1 MTKLSEQEV
10 QVLRKLE
17 SGRTDIVYFAEEVLG
32 IKLNR
37 AQKRWFKFIKVAGD
51 GFSWDMRFVIHVAA
65 NQVGKTLGLAVLILW
80 ACNYKI
86 GMDTKSDHLWLNS
99 PYQWYHVAPSLNQA
113 NLVLNDI
120 RMILKNVHPA
130 QEKSGSRS
138 IFPQGFAVEITVENY
153 YPGLQFWNGAVAN
166 FRTTEEKAR
175 GLLGRRAA
183 GISFDECAFENH
195 LIEIVNTVLWMR
207 LISTGGPLILVSTPD
222 GMNDFFE
229 IVSEVENGGVHEDM
243 DPNVWVKREAR
254 EALVLSTVED
264 NVGFGIT
271 QEEVDRMYESLD
283 PATRDQQLKGAFIA
297 TQDAF
302 FVPQTD
308 ILKAFDDK
316 LPEFTPPQPGHK
328 YVIFHDPSVSS
339 DPYASVVIDVTKK
352 PWKGVYYKWDK
363 MPKGIHNLLPD
374 IWGLHT
380 QYSSAQDRLGR
391 FPSSWAITGYDATSM
406 GGQIIRQ
413 SLVGLHPQRA
423 VNFGGTGKVKRDALT
438 NLRAAMLKGDLKLP
452 GKWSRMK
459 REILNYKLDD
469 KKIEQDSVI
478 AAAGAMSLVNVA
490 GSGPQPFNAHARVR
504 R

>member
-1 MTKLSEQEV
+1 MTKISEQEKE
-10 QVLRKLE
+10 VLRKLE
-17 SGRTDIVYFAEEVLG
+17 RGRHDIVYFAEEVLG

-37 AQKRWFKFIKVAGD
+37 AQRRWFRFVKTKDD
-51 GFSWDMRFVIHVAA
+51 GFSWWYKFIIHVAA

-86 GMDTKSDHLWLNS
+86 GLDNTDGDNWYNS
-99 PYQWYHVAPSLNQA
+99 PYQWYHIAPSLNQA
-113 NLVLNDI
+113 NLVLSDI

-130 QEKSGSRS
+130 QEKSGLKS
-138 IFPQGFAVEITVENY
+138 IFPQGFALEVTVENY

-183 GISFDECAFENH
+183 GISFDECAFEAH

-207 LISTGGPLILVSTPD
+207 LISTGGPLFLVSTPN

-229 IVSEVENGGVHEDM
+229 LVSGVEQGAIHEDM
-243 DPNVWVKREAR
+243 DPQVWAKPEQQEV
-254 EALVLSTVED
+254 LILSTVED

-283 PATRDQQLKGAFIA
+283 PATRDQQLRGAFIA

-302 FVPQTD
+302 FVPQSA
-308 ILKAFDDK
+308 ILKAFNDK
-316 LPEFTPPQPGHK
+316 LPEHTPPQPGHK

-339 DPYASVVIDVTKK
+339 DPTASMVIDVTTK
-352 PWKGVYYKWDK
+352 PYRGVYYSWDK
-363 MPKGIHNLLPD
+363 MPKGIHQLIPD
-374 IWGLHT
+374 IWGLHA
-380 QYSSAQDRLGR
+380 QYNSAVDRLGR
-391 FPSSWAITGYDATSM
+391 FPTSKATTGYDATSM

-413 SLVGLHPQRA
+413 SLAGLTPQRA
-423 VNFGGTGKVKRDALT
+423 INFGGTGKVKRDALT
-438 NLRAAMLKGDLKLP
+438 NLRAAMLQGDVVFP
-452 GKWSRMK
+452 GSWHRFK
-459 REILNYKLDD
+459 RELLNYKLDD

-478 AAAGAMSLVNVA
+478 AGAGALSLV
-490 GSGPQPFNAHARVR
+490 GSTGSAPKPFNTHARAR